1 MTDPKDLFLILINQS
16 SEKSLTDE
24 LFNSVNFSWK
34 PLSGNENNFG
44 VIENQQASPVAALI
58 EKITNSIDAL
68 LMKHCLTAGI
78 DPRSADA
85 PRTMSEAIEGF
96 FKDSHKRWHLA
107 TARKEQAEEIQI
119 IASGSKKHPTLLIY
133 DNGEGQHPEDFEN
146 TFLSLLRGN
155 KNDIPF
161 VQGKYN
167 MGGTGSIVFC
177 GKHRYQLIGS
187 KRYNGSGEF
196 GFTLIRKHPM
206 SDEDRRTKKNTWYEY
221 MLINGKI
228 PSFPIDELDLN
239 LYGRKFQTGTIIKL
253 FDYDLY
259 SKIPRGALPQEG
271 RRAINQF
278 LFQPALPI
286 YLVDSK
292 DRYPNNKVLDIDCYG
307 LKHRLESDS
316 KYLAERFTEDYQD
329 HEIGTIRATCYV
341 FKTKVGDWDVKT
353 TKKNIQD
360 QFFHDSM
367 VVLFSLNGQV
377 HGSLSSEFITR
388 TLKMPLL
395 KHYLLIHV
403 DCTQLNYD
411 FRQEL
416 FMASRD
422 RLKDGDETSILRRK
436 LAEILAKGELSEVYK
451 KRKNSI
457 SVEGGDAKDLLKSFS
472 KSLPFNKDLVRL
484 LNQTFKIEQQDEEK
498 KKPSDEEKPKPKK
511 KLESFNPKRYPSF
524 FKIKGG
530 GDSKLIKIP
539 ENDEKMIQF
548 STDVEDAYFDRSDD
562 PGELKVSI
570 LQRRS
575 NEAVGGD
582 QPGEVEVPEQLL
594 DIRKSSPKNGT
605 IRIGLGATS
614 DLKVGDELEI
624 QATLGGPEDFES
636 RFWVKI
642 VEPQKEQKETKKQ
655 EEQEEPPMGLPELHL
670 VFKEAREDHPDDLTW
685 DKLGEGGLDIDWS
698 VPMYPFVGDDGN
710 LDRVYINID
719 STVFRN
725 YISRQGAIGMDQH
738 EVAQNKYISSVYFHA
753 IFLFSITKNRKYELK
768 QGEKAVDLQDYL
780 KDVFSSYYSEFL
792 LNFGMEDLM
801 STIAD

>member
-1 MTDPKDLFLILINQS
+1 MHKAS
-16 SEKSLTDE
+16 SESEIEESLNAVKGQVGW
-24 LFNSVNFSWK
+24 L

-58 EKITNSIDAL
+58 EKVTNSIDAL

-78 DPRSADA
+78 DPRSPCA
-85 PRTMSEAIEGF
+85 PQTMSEAIETF
-96 FKDSHKRWHLA
+96 FKDSHKRWYLA
-107 TARKEQAEEIQI
+107 PPRKEQAEEIQI

-133 DNGEGQHPEDFEN
+133 DNGEGQHPENFED

-187 KRYNGSGEF
+187 KRYDGSGEF

-206 SDEDRRTKKNTWYEY
+206 SEEDRKTKKNTWYEY

-228 PSFPIDELDLN
+228 PSFPIDELDLG
-239 LYGRKFQTGTIIKL
+239 LYGRKFKTGTIIKL

-316 KYLAERFTEDYQD
+316 KYIAEHFTEDYQD

-360 QFFHDSM
+360 QFFHDNM

-395 KHYLLIHV
+395 RNHLLIHV

-422 RLKDGDETSILRRK
+422 RLKGGDETSVLRKK
-436 LAEILAKGELSEVYK
+436 LADVLIKGELTEVYK
-451 KRKNSI
+451 QRKNAI
-457 SVEGGDAKDLLKSFS
+457 SVEGGDAKDLLRAFS
-472 KSLPFNKDLVRL
+472 KNLPFNKDLMKL
-484 LNQTFKIEQQDEEK
+484 LNQTFKLEQKDEDK
-498 KKPSDEEKPKPKK
+498 KKSNEQHKSKPQPEKQPF
-511 KLESFNPKRYPSF
+511 EPKRYPSYF
-524 FKIKGG
+524 SMKTGNGKNY
-530 GDSKLIKIP
+530 LTIP
-539 ENDEKMIQF
+539 ERNEKTIQF
-548 STDVEDAYFDRSDD
+548 ATDVENEYFERSED

-570 LQRRS
+570 LQHKS
-575 NEAVGGD
+575 NESEGGNG
-582 QPGEVEVPEQLL
+582 PGNVDNPGQLF
-594 DIRKSSPKNGT
+594 DIRKSSPKDG
-605 IRIGLGATS
+605 IIKIGLNATS
-614 DLKVGDELEI
+614 DLKVGDEVEVE
-624 QATLGGPEDFES
+624 ATLGGPEDFEC
-636 RFWVKI
+636 RFWIKI
-642 VEPQKEQKETKKQ
+642 VEPSKEPKETRPDKPDD
-655 EEQEEPPMGLPELHL
+655 EPPMGLPDYVL
-670 VFKEAREDHPDDLTW
+670 VYKEAPELQPDAITW
-685 DKLGEGGLDIDWS
+685 DKLDESGDGMGYSDVMLPFID
-698 VPMYPFVGDDGN
+698 GDQQ
-710 LDRVYINID
+710 LEKVYINMD
-719 STVFRN
+719 STVLKN
-725 YISRQGAIGMDQH
+725 YISAQGAIGLDQK
-738 EVAQNKYISSVYFHA
+738 EFAEKRYISSVYFHT
-753 IFLFSITKNRKYELK
+753 IFLYSISKNRGYALK
-768 QGEKAVDLQDYL
+768 RGEEDVDLSDYL
-780 KDVFSSYYSEFL
+780 KDVFSGYYTEFL
-792 LNFGMEDLM
+792 LNFGTEQLMASLED
-801 STIAD
+801 